1 MRKLL
6 PPHVVVDVATQL
18 AMDVDVLPCLFRLR
32 GMAGAQPPL
41 PKPLDTLWGR
51 WKEESR
57 R

>member
-18 AMDVDVLPCLFRLR
+18 AMDVDVLPCLFCLR

-41 PKPLDTLWGR
+41 PKPLDTVWGR